1 MNGAHKDWNVAK
13 HATLTCSFRCAYGLE
28 CPEVENGMCGNMMQW
43 YDMVFVLPAPH
54 VYFVVQYINR
64 VSLITLPGC
73 STVRKTDVAVVRM
86 SASNPRKLHVD
97 HISW

>member
-1 MNGAHKDWNVAK
+1 
-13 HATLTCSFRCAYGLE
+13 
-28 CPEVENGMCGNMMQW
+28 MCGNMMQW

-54 VYFVVQYINR
+54 VYFVVQYINQ

-86 SASNPRKLHVD
+86 PASNPRKLHVD
-97 HISW
+97 HISWRQHIFMYSGISLLQVRDILTVFGEEMRFWYPG